1 MPSLGGFFFIFGVAF
16 SRDCAILYA
25 MQEIIV
31 EKVNQYGVEHIRVV
45 DQKLRDVIGS
55 LTGRKTLLKRDVAAL
70 KMLGFTVRV
79 KGTESVEL

>member
-1 MPSLGGFFFIFGVAF
+1 
-16 SRDCAILYA
+16 

-55 LTGRKTLLKRDVAAL
+55 LTGRKTLLKRDVSAL
-70 KMLGFTVRV
+70 KMLGFTVSV
-79 KGTESVEL
+79 KGSESVEL

>member
-1 MPSLGGFFFIFGVAF
+1 MGGLG
-16 SRDCAILYA
+16 YTNA

-55 LTGRKTLLKRDVAAL
+55 LTGRKTLLKRDVSAL
-70 KMLGFTVRV
+70 KMLGFTVCV